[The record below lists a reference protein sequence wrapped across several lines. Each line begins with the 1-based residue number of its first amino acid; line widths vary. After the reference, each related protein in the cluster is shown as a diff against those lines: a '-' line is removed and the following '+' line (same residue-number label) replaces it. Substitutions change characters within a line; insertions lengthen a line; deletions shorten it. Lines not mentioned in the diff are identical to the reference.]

1 MKSGGTRGDDSTA
14 ALITPQL
21 ESIAERTVSFD
32 ESMNGSDAKDEEMN
46 EDYDDYLEEKAPAP
60 AVVTPE
66 TPEDAVMSTGRSGG
80 TRSLSRSLASELDED
95 APPVS
100 RNLVDE
106 LDDVAGLEPAYE
118 DFEDFENSTE
128 DPKSPVTTAQVTEQT
143 SGNRP
148 PINGDTPAANKV
160 LGRCYEVMKA
170 SEWGQIFEPKLI
182 RQAVWADLSYEL
194 EHPVTSTTI
203 EQVAKDTV
211 LFFKALGLKTTL
223 QPSPSTLE
231 SFLPSEAGAE
241 LWKWKK
247 KLRTAFGTTG
257 FNWGNQQLTRVTS
270 AVVDPAR
277 IPLPQTPKKTDREDS
292 SRQSNGGVFSKYAER
307 SPYFQDSHMVTPQST
322 ARVERTPRAT
332 ENSRS
337 IGGTKRSTGRVPFRR
352 FQADDDSSDG
362 DEEFTGDGGA

>member
-66 TPEDAVMSTGRSGG
+66 TPEDAVMSAGRSGG

-100 RNLVDE
+100 RNLVNE

-170 SEWGQIFEPKLI
+170 SEWGQIFKPKPI
-182 RQAVWADLSYEL
+182 RQAVLS
-194 EHPVTSTTI
+194 
-203 EQVAKDTV
+203 A
-211 LFFKALGLKTTL
+211 
-223 QPSPSTLE
+223 
-231 SFLPSEAGAE
+231 
-241 LWKWKK
+241 
-247 KLRTAFGTTG
+247 
-257 FNWGNQQLTRVTS
+257 
-270 AVVDPAR
+270 
-277 IPLPQTPKKTDREDS
+277 
-292 SRQSNGGVFSKYAER
+292 
-307 SPYFQDSHMVTPQST
+307 
-322 ARVERTPRAT
+322 
-332 ENSRS
+332 
-337 IGGTKRSTGRVPFRR
+337 
-352 FQADDDSSDG
+352 
-362 DEEFTGDGGA
+362 